1 MSVRVSRVNRKE
13 TPPALPQ
20 QAEKKSEKEDIEN
33 TCELNIEEI
42 MNYGAS
48 EKQEAASKKT
58 ESASE
63 SEKGEY
69 TSDKHVNLSVGKV
82 LDVAITVIVLIL
94 CVLYGNHLISSRKV
108 AEPQAPV
115 ETQSAVPE
123 YQFTDE
129 DRTLIFNAVE
139 ARLNTSFGAD
149 GYQHFQPADMKLEGT
164 HDKCRLACIPVR
176 LTKADNSP
184 TLILDF
190 ELTYNAETGQYDAGD
205 YVIVESQ
212 TAPPEATEEAAEQS
226 PEAVEETAPEAPAEV
241 EG

>member
-1 MSVRVSRVNRKE
+1 MSTRVSRVNRKE
-13 TPPALPQ
+13 TPPALHQ

-48 EKQEAASKKT
+48 EKQEVSGKQT
-58 ESASE
+58 ESAADD
-63 SEKGEY
+63 EY
-69 TSDKHVNLSVGKV
+69 THVNLSVIKV
-82 LDVAITVIVLIL
+82 LDVVITVAVLIL
-94 CVLYGNHLISSRKV
+94 CVLYGNHPISSRKT
-108 AEPQAPV
+108 ETQAPV
-115 ETQSAVPE
+115 ETPSAVPE

-129 DRTLIFNAVE
+129 DRALIFNAVE

-190 ELTYNAETGQYDAGD
+190 ELTFNAETGQYDAGD

-212 TAPPEATEEAAEQS
+212 TAPPEATEEAVEQS
-226 PEAVEETAPEAPAEV
+226 PEAVEGTVPEAPAEV

>member
-1 MSVRVSRVNRKE
+1 MSTRVSRVNRKE

-48 EKQEAASKKT
+48 EKQEASEKQT
-58 ESASE
+58 ESATD
-63 SEKGEY
+63 GEY
-69 TSDKHVNLSVGKV
+69 TSDKLNISVIKV
-82 LDVAITVIVLIL
+82 LDVVITVAVL
-94 CVLYGNHLISSRKV
+94 LYGNHLISSRKT
-108 AEPQAPV
+108 EPQAPV
-115 ETQSAVPE
+115 ETPSAVPE

-212 TAPPEATEEAAEQS
+212 TAPPEATEEAVEQS
-226 PEAVEETAPEAPAEV
+226 PEAVEETVPEAPAEV